1 MNKQQLANRIWE
13 SANRMRSKIEANEY
27 KDYILG
33 FIFYK
38 YLSDTEVEW
47 LKENDFTDEDIRTL
61 ADFETVKYVQDNLG
75 YFISYENLYSTW
87 INMGNDFSVSNVT
100 DALSAFS
107 RLISPTHKPVFE
119 NIFRTLETGL
129 SKLGDTSGARTKAIR
144 GLLQLIRDIPMD
156 GRQDYDVLGFIYE
169 YLIEKNKFMNL
180 TGITDFEEVL
190 TKHFL
195 DSLSCVKSIDMTK
208 VKTMIDIGTGAGFPG
223 VPLKIAFP
231 HLQAC
236 LLDSLKKRV
245 NFLEE
250 SFQLL
255 GLTDITAIHGR
266 AEEYARNKEY
276 REQYDLCVSRAVSNL
291 ATLSEYCL
299 PYVKKGGSFISYKS
313 GTVQEE
319 TRQAEKAI
327 KILGGDLQEITYFNL
342 PDTEI
347 SRSLIPVKKIKSTPK
362 AYPRKAGTPL
372 KTPLS

>member
-1 MNKQQLANRIWE
+1 MQ
-13 SANRMRSKIEANEY
+13 
-27 KDYILG
+27 
-33 FIFYK
+33 
-38 YLSDTEVEW
+38 DTQI
-47 LKENDFTDEDIRTL
+47 KEDIS
-61 ADFETVKYVQDNLG
+61 
-75 YFISYENLYSTW
+75 ISYISALCAYAG
-87 INMGNDFSVSNVT
+87 IAYDFSRHDDDST
-100 DALSAFS
+100 DGVL
-107 RLISPTHKPVFE
+107 RKTILLGE
-119 NIFRTLETGL
+119 NRKFIAELR
-129 SKLGDTSGARTKAIR
+129 I
-144 GLLQLIRDIPMD
+144 QLNGQQKER
-156 GRQDYDVLGFIYE
+156 FIKFYE
-169 YLIEKNKFMNL
+169 YLIEKNKVMNL

-195 DSLSCVKSIDMTK
+195 DSLSCVKTIDMTK

-231 HLQAC
+231 HLQSC

-250 SFQLL
+250 SFRLL
-255 GLTDITAIHGR
+255 GLTDIKAIHGR

-299 PYVKKGGSFISYKS
+299 PYVKTGGSFISYKS